1 MSEKKIFQGN
11 LIVREG
17 ETLVADYEEV
27 TGYVDVSGSAKL
39 EALTT
44 VGGNVYVSGSAK
56 LEAPALTTVGGN
68 VDVSGSAKLEA
79 PALTTVGGYVD
90 VSGSAKLEALT
101 TVGGNVYVSGS
112 AKLEAPALTTVGGN
126 VYVSGSAKLEALTTV
141 GGYVDV
147 YGSAKLEA
155 LTTVG
160 GYVDVS
166 GSAKLEAPALTTV
179 GGNVYVSGSAKLEA
193 LTTVGGYV
201 DVYGSAKLDA
211 PNLKEKDTP
220 EARAKALAALDSAL
234 KERGM
239 VLADGI
245 LAHVINERGNVSTI
259 RRIGSDKREFLVRDG
274 EYSAHGATLAEAMAD
289 LKYKR
294 TDRDTS
300 QFKAWKPE
308 TEVTLDDAILA
319 YRSITGACAAGVRGF
334 CEGRELPERLTVR
347 RAIDETRGQ
356 YGSDEFKRFF
366 EVGA

>member
-27 TGYVDVSGSAKL
+27 TGYVDVSGSAKLEALTTVGGNVYVSGSAKL

-101 TVGGNVYVSGS
+101 TVGGNVY
-112 AKLEAPALTTVGGN
+112 
-126 VYVSGSAKLEALTTV
+126 
-141 GGYVDV
+141 
-147 YGSAKLEA
+147 
-155 LTTVG
+155 
-160 GYVDVS
+160 VS